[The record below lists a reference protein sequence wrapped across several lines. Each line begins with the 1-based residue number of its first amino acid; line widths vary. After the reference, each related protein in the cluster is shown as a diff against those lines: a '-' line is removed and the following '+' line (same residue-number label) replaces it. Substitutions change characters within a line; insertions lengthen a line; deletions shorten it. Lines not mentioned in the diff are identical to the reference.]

1 MSYKLPPVSGIQ
13 EFAVRFIMI
22 TIGTVIGAVGVV
34 VFFVPAQVAP
44 AGVTGLSVITNHLF
58 DTPIGLVTLLFN
70 IPILYLAYRMLGG
83 WQTMLW
89 TVYVVVTYSF
99 MIDLVAPLFPTE
111 GVSEN
116 NLLNAIFAGVV
127 NGVGGGIVFRWGGTF
142 GGTAT
147 LGRIIQKKLGTPL
160 SSTYL
165 YVNLVIVLLAG
176 VFLGWESALFSLVAL
191 VMDGMIS
198 DYVLEGPSV
207 IRTVFIITNKPRAVS
222 DAILV
227 QLERG
232 VTGWDVTG
240 MYTGESRHMLYI
252 VVNRPQ
258 VNSLRQVVSDVD
270 EDALIV
276 VGQGHVAY
284 GVGFRQ
290 KKKKPKK
297 PEQIPAVSA
306 APDAETASDD

>member
-1 MSYKLPPVSGIQ
+1 MSYKLPPVSGLQ

-22 TIGTVIGAVGVV
+22 TLGTLIGAISVV
-34 VFFVPAQVAP
+34 VFFVPAQIAP
-44 AGVTGLSVITNHLF
+44 AGITGLSVITNYMIG
-58 DTPIGLVTLLFN
+58 TPIGLMTLIFN
-70 IPILYLAYRMLGG
+70 LPILYLAYRMLGG
-83 WQTMLW
+83 WSMLLW
-89 TVYVVVTYSF
+89 TIYVVVAYSF
-99 MIDLVAPLFPTE
+99 MIDLVAPLLPTD

-127 NGVGGGIVFRWGGTF
+127 GGLGGGIVFRWGGTF

-147 LGRIIQKKLGTPL
+147 LGRIIQMKLGTPL

-165 YVNLVIVLLAG
+165 YVNLVIVLLVG

-191 VMDGMIS
+191 VMDGMVA

-207 IRTVFIITNKPRAVS
+207 IRTVFIITNKPREVS

-270 EDALIV
+270 ENALIV

-297 PEQIPAVSA
+297 PEQIAEVSTP
-306 APDAETASDD
+306 PDAQTASEG